1 MANGRQS
8 KNDTSWRDS
17 DGFML
22 IPTIVLNSSAY
33 IGLSDKAKCLLVLM
47 SMQHSRTKPNNG
59 RLICTKKYMSK
70 WGWNSSDK
78 LNRAKRELID
88 AGFLYETVKGHRPN
102 KASLYALTF
111 FSLSKQQGYDYGAER
126 GFKRSA
132 YQNATLSPAN
142 GIRKATIAPPQGLR
156 SVPVAPTHGIVNEH
170 FYIAPNPP
178 DGLLLDKPSEGGRN
192 RIKND
197 VDSSRMH

>member
-1 MANGRQS
+1 M
-8 KNDTSWRDS
+8 
-17 DGFML
+17 M
-22 IPTIVLNSSAY
+22 IPINVLNSPAY

-47 SMQHSRTKPNNG
+47 SMQHSHTEFNNG

-102 KASLYALTF
+102 KASWYALTF
-111 FSLSKQQGYDYGAER
+111 FVLSKQQRYDPGAER

-132 YQNATLSPAN
+132 YKNAPLSPTD
-142 GIRKATIAPPQGLR
+142 GTRKTSIAPLRGLV
-156 SVPVAPTHGIVNEH
+156 SVSVAPRHGTVNQQPC
-170 FYIAPNPP
+170 IAPTPP
-178 DGLLLDKPSEGGRN
+178 DGLLLDKPSVVGLLA
-192 RIKND
+192 
-197 VDSSRMH
+197 